1 MEMNLKV
8 NGSHETVK
16 ELSPLETLEYGLL
29 MTKVIGPSNTK
40 RPSDKTANDEKVEA
54 FLNQAKSLG
63 KMNDAYTETYVVK
76 GTKALYDLLGAIYS
90 YALEVNESALRDNIL
105 LKMREMLMSDHDIKT
120 QANTPWL
127 TSVVR
132 FILPTDRQTAYN
144 YAKVLQVAFDENM
157 DAAGL
162 SDYIKRRGGISKI
175 TQTEEALESA
185 KSLKT
190 HKQDKLKVL
199 KKIFLANAKN
209 SKLSYAANENKEIN
223 IVPEGKKEGVFE
235 FAVCV
240 NVHGEHRVVKFLTVS
255 EQLED
260 AILNVVASH
269 SVPDDLQQVKTKL
282 HEYQQ
287 ELGIT
292 SGWGME
298 PGDLGYTLPNVPS
311 VKSLEDQAEPA
322 PM

>member
-1 MEMNLKV
+1 MEMNLQV

-29 MTKVIGPSNTK
+29 MTKVIGPSTTK

-54 FLNQAKSLG
+54 FLDQAKSLG

-76 GTKALYDLLGAIYS
+76 GTKALYDLLSAIYS
-90 YALEVNESALRDNIL
+90 YALEINESALRENIL
-105 LKMREMLMSDHDIKT
+105 LKMREILMSSHDIKT

-127 TSVVR
+127 TSVIR

-144 YAKVLQVAFDENM
+144 YAKVLQVAFDENL
-157 DAAGL
+157 AAADL
-162 SDYIKRRGGISKI
+162 SGYIKRRGGISKI
-175 TQTEEALESA
+175 TETEEKSEST
-185 KSLKT
+185 KSLKS
-190 HKQDKLKVL
+190 HKQDKLKLL
-199 KKIFLANAKN
+199 KKILLANAKN
-209 SKLSYAANENKEIN
+209 SQLNVSSNEKKEMDV
-223 IVPEGKKEGVFE
+223 VPEGKKEGTFE

-240 NVHGEHRVVKFLTVS
+240 NVAGEHRIVRFLKVS

-260 AILNVVASH
+260 AILNVVATQT
-269 SVPDDLQQVKTKL
+269 VPDNLQEVKTML
-282 HEYQQ
+282 HEYQSK
-287 ELGIT
+287 LGIT

-298 PGDLGYTLPNVPS
+298 PGDPGYTLPNVPS
-311 VKSLEDQAEPA
+311 VKNLEAQAEAA